1 MDLLQE
7 AEDADSLEMEVLGV
21 SFQVE
26 EVESAALFCGRRAFQ
41 DCVCVWG
48 YCVGCHLV
56 FLLSLLWL
64 PFLKESL
71 SLYYK
76 VSPSFWGSDCAG
88 LFVFSVFFVYAL
100 WFFFFFLRS
109 LEIFWLLKMVKRKKF
124 CFRWWWA
131 REDGLLCL
139 LLVWGENV
147 CELDFSINASWWM
160 HPFLSLS
167 SFTCSGRLWEI
178 GDELVWY

>member
-64 PFLKESL
+64 PFLKSL
-71 SLYYK
+71 SHY
-76 VSPSFWGSDCAG
+76 VIRSPFSGALTMPAS
-88 LFVFSVFFVYAL
+88 LFSLFLVHAL
-100 WFFFFFLRS
+100 CFFFFLRS
-109 LEIFWLLKMVKRKKF
+109 LEIFWLLKMVKRKQF

-131 REDGLLCL
+131 RDDGLLGLWRC
-139 LLVWGENV
+139 WICCW
-147 CELDFSINASWWM
+147 CEGKMCMSAR
-160 HPFLSLS
+160 FLN
-167 SFTCSGRLWEI
+167 
-178 GDELVWY
+178 